1 MDTNIKEDFDIEAA
15 FARLEEINDKL
26 AKSGTTLKESL
37 ALYNE
42 GVVLAEKC
50 KSCLDGVKKE
60 LKVLTP

>member
-26 AKSGTTLKESL
+26 AKPGTTLKESL